1 VGTTASEQTYYS
13 TCQTFH
19 KRQLKGSAGE
29 TDKPGRIPWKKI
41 DSLREQ
47 QQQMAC
53 QKPSKETASGE
64 QISCK
69 NINTAWQKS
78 SLMKQPQEN
87 RSLVTSV
94 KGLAGKKGHNAGIDH
109 NLRS

>member
-1 VGTTASEQTYYS
+1 MGTTASEQTYYS
-13 TCQTFH
+13 RCQTFH

-53 QKPSKETASGE
+53 QKPSKETTSGE
-64 QISCK
+64 QVSCW
-69 NINTAWQKS
+69 NSINGRQKF
-78 SLMKQPQEN
+78 SLKRQ
-87 RSLVTSV
+87 L
-94 KGLAGKKGHNAGIDH
+94 
-109 NLRS
+109 